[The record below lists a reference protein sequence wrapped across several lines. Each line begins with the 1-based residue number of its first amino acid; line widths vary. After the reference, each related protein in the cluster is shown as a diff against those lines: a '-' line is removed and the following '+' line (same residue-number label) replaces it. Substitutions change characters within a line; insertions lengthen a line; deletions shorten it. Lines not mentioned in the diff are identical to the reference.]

1 ARPGVVTAATI
12 WFRSRVVER
21 ARCGTWSVA
30 SQNVRRAQAGSRQN
44 QRRLAHTTAIAP
56 ATGTSRTCWDR
67 REWTLVASTPHDG
80 HPGGTV
86 EATTTR
92 RPPSGR
98 SIAST
103 TR

>member
-1 ARPGVVTAATI
+1 M
-12 WFRSRVVER
+12 
-21 ARCGTWSVA
+21 A

-86 EATTTR
+86 EAITKGFGNF
-92 RPPSGR
+92 PE
-98 SIAST
+98 AHST
-103 TR
+103 DTLLARFDFRDLTLREACSRC